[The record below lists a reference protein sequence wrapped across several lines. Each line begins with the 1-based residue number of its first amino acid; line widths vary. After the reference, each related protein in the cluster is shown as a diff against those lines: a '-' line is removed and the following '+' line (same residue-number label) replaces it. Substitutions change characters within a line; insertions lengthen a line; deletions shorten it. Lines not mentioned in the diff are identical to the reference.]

1 MQITHG
7 NVAQFQLGKKDNKVN
22 LTVELT
28 QEQYDRYKA
37 GFKKLQ
43 GMEEDPTDEQLISQ
57 LKREASAITYA
68 AEISSG
74 NGAEWS
80 F

>member
-1 MQITHG
+1 M
-7 NVAQFQLGKKDNKVN
+7 N
-22 LTVELT
+22 LTVEFT

-37 GFKKLQ
+37 GLQ
-43 GMEEDPTDEQLISQ
+43 KIKALEEEATDEQLIAQ

-68 AEISSG
+68 AEVGTGDGG
-74 NGAEWS
+74 NWS

>member
-1 MQITHG
+1 MPT
-7 NVAQFQLGKKDNKVN
+7 

-28 QEQYDRYKA
+28 DEQYARYKA

-43 GMEEDPTDEQLISQ
+43 QMEDDPTDDQLIAQ
-57 LKREASAITYA
+57 LKREAAAITCA
-68 AEISSG
+68 AENDG
-74 NGAEWS
+74 PAADGWS

>member
-1 MQITHG
+1 MDLI
-7 NVAQFQLGKKDNKVN
+7 VQLTD
-22 LTVELT
+22 
-28 QEQYDRYKA
+28 EQYARYKA

-43 GMEEDPTDEQLISQ
+43 KMQDDPTDEQLIAQ

-68 AEISSG
+68 AEVGTAQPS
-74 NGAEWS
+74 EPWQ

>member
-1 MQITHG
+1 MITL
-7 NVAQFQLGKKDNKVN
+7 A
-22 LTVELT
+22 VELT

-37 GFKKLQ
+37 AFKALHEMAQ
-43 GMEEDPTDEQLISQ
+43 DPTDEQLIAQ

-68 AEISSG
+68 GEVSAA
-74 NGAEWS
+74 GAAQADWS

>member
-1 MQITHG
+1 MH
-7 NVAQFQLGKKDNKVN
+7 

-28 QEQYDRYKA
+28 QDQYDRYKA

-43 GMEEDPTDEQLISQ
+43 QIKEDITDDQLEDATDEQLIAQ
-57 LKREASAITYA
+57 LKREAAAITYA
-68 AEISSG
+68 AEVGTGDGSG
-74 NGAEWS
+74 WV

>member
-1 MQITHG
+1 M
-7 NVAQFQLGKKDNKVN
+7 N
-22 LTVELT
+22 LTVEFT

-43 GMEEDPTDEQLISQ
+43 GLEEDATDEQLIAQ

-68 AEISSG
+68 AEVGSEDG
-74 NGAEWS
+74 TGWS

>member
-1 MQITHG
+1 M
-7 NVAQFQLGKKDNKVN
+7 N
-22 LTVELT
+22 LVVELS

-37 GFKKLQ
+37 AFKKLQ
-43 GMEEDPTDEQLISQ
+43 NLEEDPTDEQLIAQ

-68 AEISSG
+68 AEIGLGDGST
-74 NGAEWS
+74 WS

>member
-1 MQITHG
+1 MQL
-7 NVAQFQLGKKDNKVN
+7 V
-22 LTVELT
+22 VELT
-28 QEQYDRYKA
+28 QDQYDRYKA

-43 GMEEDPTDEQLISQ
+43 QMQDDPTDEQLIAQ

-68 AEISSG
+68 AEVGGGDGS
-74 NGAEWS
+74 EWN

>member
-1 MQITHG
+1 MPS
-7 NVAQFQLGKKDNKVN
+7 

-28 QEQYDRYKA
+28 NEQYARYKA

-43 GMEEDPTDEQLISQ
+43 QMEDDPTDDQLIAQ
-57 LKREASAITYA
+57 LKREAAAITCA
-68 AEISSG
+68 AENDG
-74 NGAEWS
+74 PAADGWS

>member
-1 MQITHG
+1 MPTLE
-7 NVAQFQLGKKDNKVN
+7 VA
-22 LTVELT
+22 LTDD
-28 QEQYDRYKA
+28 QYDRYKA

-43 GMEEDPTDEQLISQ
+43 RMDTDPTDEQLIAQ

-68 AEISSG
+68 AEIG
-74 NGAEWS
+74 NGNGDGWK

>member
-1 MQITHG
+1 MI
-7 NVAQFQLGKKDNKVN
+7 LS
-22 LTVELT
+22 VELT
-28 QEQYDRYKA
+28 SEQYARYKA

-43 GMEEDPTDEQLISQ
+43 QLEEDATDEQLIAQ

-68 AEISSG
+68 AEIGSEDG
-74 NGAEWS
+74 TGWA

>member
-1 MQITHG
+1 MPTLQVT
-7 NVAQFQLGKKDNKVN
+7 F
-22 LTVELT
+22 T

-43 GMEEDPTDEQLISQ
+43 QLEQDATDEQLIAQ

-68 AEISSG
+68 AEIGSG
-74 NGAEWS
+74 DGTGWTY
-80 F
+80 

>member
-1 MQITHG
+1 M
-7 NVAQFQLGKKDNKVN
+7 N
-22 LTVELT
+22 LTVELTVEFT

-43 GMEEDPTDEQLISQ
+43 NLSEDATDEQLIAQ

-68 AEISSG
+68 AEIKTGDGSG
-74 NGAEWS
+74 WA

>member
-1 MQITHG
+1 MELI
-7 NVAQFQLGKKDNKVN
+7 
-22 LTVELT
+22 VEFT
-28 QEQYDRYKA
+28 EEQYDRYKA

-43 GMEEDPTDEQLISQ
+43 NLSEDATDEQLIAQ

-68 AEISSG
+68 AEVGTGDGSG
-74 NGAEWS
+74 WS

>member
-1 MQITHG
+1 MPS
-7 NVAQFQLGKKDNKVN
+7 

-37 GFKKLQ
+37 GFKALQ
-43 GMEEDPTDEQLISQ
+43 QMEEDPTDEQLIAQ

-68 AEISSG
+68 AEIGSG
-74 NGAEWS
+74 DGSAWS

>member
-1 MQITHG
+1 MPNL
-7 NVAQFQLGKKDNKVN
+7 NVEFTA
-22 LTVELT
+22 
-28 QEQYDRYKA
+28 EQYARYKA

-43 GMEEDPTDEQLISQ
+43 QMEEDPTDEQLIAQ

-68 AEISSG
+68 AETSPG
-74 NGAEWS
+74 NDTEWS

>member
-1 MQITHG
+1 MI
-7 NVAQFQLGKKDNKVN
+7 LS
-22 LTVELT
+22 VELT
-28 QEQYDRYKA
+28 NEQYARYKA

-43 GMEEDPTDEQLISQ
+43 QLEQDATDEQLIAQ

-68 AEISSG
+68 AEIGSEDG
-74 NGAEWS
+74 TGWA

>member
-1 MQITHG
+1 MPT
-7 NVAQFQLGKKDNKVN
+7 

-28 QEQYDRYKA
+28 KDQYDRYKA

-43 GMEEDPTDEQLISQ
+43 QLENDATDEQLIAQ
-57 LKREASAITYA
+57 LKREAAAITYA
-68 AEISSG
+68 AEN
-74 NGAEWS
+74 NGPAAEGWS

>member
-1 MQITHG
+1 MP
-7 NVAQFQLGKKDNKVN
+7 QLI
-22 LTVELT
+22 VELT
-28 QEQYDRYKA
+28 QDQYDRYKA

-43 GMEEDPTDEQLISQ
+43 QMEDDATDEQLIAQ

-68 AEISSG
+68 AEIGSEDGS
-74 NGAEWS
+74 NWS

>member
-1 MQITHG
+1 MQLI
-7 NVAQFQLGKKDNKVN
+7 
-22 LTVELT
+22 VELT
-28 QEQYDRYKA
+28 AEQYSRYKT

-43 GMEEDPTDEQLISQ
+43 QLEEDATDEQLIAQ

-68 AEISSG
+68 AEIGSEDG
-74 NGAEWS
+74 TGWS

>member
-1 MQITHG
+1 MQML
-7 NVAQFQLGKKDNKVN
+7 Q
-22 LTVELT
+22 VELT
-28 QEQYDRYKA
+28 DDQYARYKA

-43 GMEEDPTDEQLISQ
+43 QMQDDPSDAQLIDQ

-68 AEISSG
+68 AEIGSEDGSG
-74 NGAEWS
+74 WQ